1 MLVDRSVIHNPRAEK
16 QGYSVV
22 GGCAHTVA
30 RPLPVRCCVTPQR
43 GVMAGSLAATADIC
57 LAELRE
63 AQDGAGELPSAA
75 PTCHLPAPIMEALT
89 QLAPAPAA
97 AGVSP
102 LHSRAASSTTGTALA
117 VQPTAPPRQQSTTTQ
132 LPMVESPLVRCLS
145 TPVAGDPL
153 FVPGSVLFCCCWL
166 LYLVTPSIAMCVCEG
181 GGSGC
186 SCSCCGCCG
195 CWDWV
200 LHCQMRRP

>member
-1 MLVDRSVIHNPRAEK
+1 M
-16 QGYSVV
+16 V
-22 GGCAHTVA
+22 GGCAHAVA

-43 GVMAGSLAATADIC
+43 GVMAGSLAATADTC

-75 PTCHLPAPIMEALT
+75 PTCHLPAPIMEALA

-97 AGVSP
+97 PGVSP
-102 LHSRAASSTTGTALA
+102 LHSRAASSTTDATFA
-117 VQPTAPPRQQSTTTQ
+117 VQPTAPTRHQSTTTQ

-153 FVPGSVLFCCCWL
+153 FVPGSVLFSCCWL
-166 LYLVTPSIAMCVCEG
+166 SFLVTPCIAMCVCEG
-181 GGSGC
+181 GCGC
-186 SCSCCGCCG
+186 GCCCCG

-200 LHCQMRRP
+200 LHCQMNRP